1 MTWSKVCSWN
11 EYRNPWK
18 FNDRMYMYIYY
29 LLLLELLYIIYLT
42 WTKHNLKI
50 VIQGRTNLLLV
61 LKNECVTMRESLIIC
76 KEYCLWQDLNFES
89 QRYWEGCQENKHSV
103 ICDFRHHVS
112 FIVIMNK
119 VSLNYVQTACIFKYH
134 VWNGTQ
140 KKIGFFFYVKVYF
153 SCVWHFNSKN
163 PFFNLKLWLTF

>member
-76 KEYCLWQDLNFES
+76 KDHKDIEKVVKKISILWYVILGIMWALLLLWTRSLLTMCRLHVFLN
-89 QRYWEGCQENKHSV
+89 
-103 ICDFRHHVS
+103 
-112 FIVIMNK
+112 IMFGM
-119 VSLNYVQTACIFKYH
+119 V
-134 VWNGTQ
+134 Q
-140 KKIGFFFYVKVYF
+140 KKIGFFFM
-153 SCVWHFNSKN
+153 SKFILVVFDILILKIL
-163 PFFNLKLWLTF
+163 FFNLKLWLTF

>member
-1 MTWSKVCSWN
+1 MYLELKFFCDCYKLHDIVITVTVNEISVFDNRINIEGSIQLLKYKMTWSKVCSWN

-112 FIVIMNK
+112 FIVI
-119 VSLNYVQTACIFKYH
+119 
-134 VWNGTQ
+134 
-140 KKIGFFFYVKVYF
+140 
-153 SCVWHFNSKN
+153 
-163 PFFNLKLWLTF
+163 